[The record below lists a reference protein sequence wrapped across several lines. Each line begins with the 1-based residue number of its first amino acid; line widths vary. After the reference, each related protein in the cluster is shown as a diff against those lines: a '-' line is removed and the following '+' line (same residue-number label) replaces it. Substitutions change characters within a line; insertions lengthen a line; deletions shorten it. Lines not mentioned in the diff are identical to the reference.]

1 MRQHRVFM
9 TKDHLIYIVS
19 CNKARDELWCGGKE
33 NNIIKT
39 TNAIGFLFGG
49 TANSFFR
56 DKQGAWNSHASLTSP
71 VAQVRQNF
79 SNFGMVSASNCSSF
93 GAIVERENSFVAG
106 DGNDIQL
113 GAITSKNEKKKP
125 LMVMAP
131 YPAPIEWAF
140 TMKNDGTLS
149 PINPVS
155 LNTRSQDLPEKYY
168 DAGLFDIYSNMHL
181 AQEKSVGEHQYISLK
196 IAPYKAIDIDTP
208 EDLALAESLC
218 QGLRGLPKRI
228 LP

>member
-1 MRQHRVFM
+1 M

-113 GAITSKNEKKKP
+113 GAITSKNEKKKIQTSNETIYMGP
-125 LMVMAP
+125 KCKTYQQRDL
-131 YPAPIEWAF
+131 YTFDEIPIEQV
-140 TMKNDGTLS
+140 D
-149 PINPVS
+149 INMILDS
-155 LNTRSQDLPEKYY
+155 EIEMIL
-168 DAGLFDIYSNMHL
+168 
-181 AQEKSVGEHQYISLK
+181 GE
-196 IAPYKAIDIDTP
+196 D
-208 EDLALAESLC
+208 
-218 QGLRGLPKRI
+218 
-228 LP
+228 